1 MDIMCCTEAGEWE
14 YASSKQSMDDI
25 EVAVLLALKQP
36 SINSNLFK
44 LALESVEYGLVTNKH

>member
-1 MDIMCCTEAGEWE
+1 MCCTEAGEWE